1 MTGQINASSNRDL
14 ANLLASRTLVSPT
27 ISGVPKSEI
36 VVLGLS
42 TGSPIL
48 GVRFT
53 LNPGDDVTAGNRLSL
68 NSALDT
74 TLVLPGTQSLR
85 FGPFRDSDNNYIP
98 LTYCALVGVQVSSTY
113 TSAQYMLGYNDTDL
127 ADAIANMAKCVFS
140 ADDEIYELIVTVSN
154 SVVITGSQNG
164 LIVKLE
170 GVSYA

>member
-1 MTGQINASSNRDL
+1 MSIITANSNTDL
-14 ANLLASRTLVSPT
+14 IELLKSRSRVSPT
-27 ISGVPKSEI
+27 IGGVPTSEI
-36 VVLGLS
+36 LVLGVS

-74 TLVLPGTQSLR
+74 PLILPGTQSLR

-98 LTYCALVGVQVSSTY
+98 LTYCALVGIQVSGTY
-113 TSAQYMLGYNDTDL
+113 TSAQYMLGASDTTL
-127 ADAIANMAKCVFS
+127 ATAISNMAKCLFS
-140 ADDEIYELIVTVSN
+140 ADDLIYELLVTVTN
-154 SVVITGSQNG
+154 SYVYTGSQNAVRVQ
-164 LIVKLE
+164 LQ

>member
-1 MTGQINASSNRDL
+1 MPVITANSNTDL
-14 ANLLASRTLVSPT
+14 IELLKSRPRVSPT
-27 ISGVPKSEI
+27 IGGVPKSEI
-36 VVLGLS
+36 VVLGVS

-85 FGPFRDSDNNYIP
+85 FGPFRDADNNYIP

-127 ADAIANMAKCVFS
+127 ADAIANMAKCLFS
-140 ADDEIYELIVTVSN
+140 ADDKVYELIVTVTPSF
-154 SVVITGSQNG
+154 VATGSQNAV
-164 LIVKLE
+164 IVKLE